1 MGVNYYTLNNVGPI
15 TISGQTSPENLRK
28 ALKALEAAK
37 AKDPKSANSQP
48 TPGYLLQN
56 RGF

>member
-1 MGVNYYTLNNVGPI
+1 MAYLRYMASSKQWPMGP
-15 TISGQTSPENLRK
+15 NLQQ

-37 AKDPKSANSQP
+37 AQAPKPANSQQ

>member
-1 MGVNYYTLNNVGPI
+1 MGP
-15 TISGQTSPENLRK
+15 NLQQ

-37 AKDPKSANSQP
+37 AQAPKPANSQP